1 MSMRLAGHVLLVLA
15 LAFLGLSLP
24 AGPVRSPDAPAGM
37 GAPSQGV
44 GLPPD
49 AQVGGLPPAL
59 AVALRHGV
67 THVAV
72 CPSPAA
78 SHAPVPGR
86 GSRFQLRT
94 PRVPAAAPA
103 AASLPGALLHAP
115 FAVALLEDDPLVR
128 EAMASLLERH
138 GMEIASGAD
147 SQELCGVLRR
157 TGHRPDLIIADY
169 QLRGGESGVEAVRLV
184 RRIHGEAVPVIL
196 MTGQTSAEHLA
207 EAEASGFPLLRKPV
221 QGGKL
226 LALIRATLS
235 LEEAG
240 AA

>member
-86 GSRFQLRT
+86 GSQ
-94 PRVPAAAPA
+94 PVAPA
-103 AASLPGALLHAP
+103 RLAPPARDPEQPG
-115 FAVALLEDDPLVR
+115 
-128 EAMASLLERH
+128 
-138 GMEIASGAD
+138 
-147 SQELCGVLRR
+147 
-157 TGHRPDLIIADY
+157 
-169 QLRGGESGVEAVRLV
+169 
-184 RRIHGEAVPVIL
+184 
-196 MTGQTSAEHLA
+196 
-207 EAEASGFPLLRKPV
+207 
-221 QGGKL
+221 
-226 LALIRATLS
+226 
-235 LEEAG
+235 AG
-240 AA
+240 AAVR